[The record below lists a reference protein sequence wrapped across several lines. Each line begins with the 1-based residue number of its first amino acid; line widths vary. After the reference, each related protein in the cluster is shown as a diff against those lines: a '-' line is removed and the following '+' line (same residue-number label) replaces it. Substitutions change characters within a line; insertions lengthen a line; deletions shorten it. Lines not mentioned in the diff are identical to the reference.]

1 MLCAGTFTFYWC
13 IRGATVTL
21 ILPADE
27 AIDADAWRV
36 MAPASPSS
44 AAAARVEVAAWA
56 DGRERAA
63 GPFAVGGPVR

>member
-1 MLCAGTFTFYWC
+1 
-13 IRGATVTL
+13 VTL